1 MSYTN
6 VAIFR
11 EKGPKSFSSLTSEF
25 YEKMGQKKIIVD
37 FFYWHLIQN

>member
-11 EKGPKSFSSLTSEF
+11 EKGPKNFSSLTSDF

-37 FFYWHLIQN
+37 FFFIGI